1 MLNLS
6 KKCVGKSSRRG
17 RGESRGIKEGAAEI
31 AGGAIYSTV
40 QCTIFT
46 LLGAFAVDKKFSSFH
61 FFLYIVLGEWKWGMR
76 KKKSARDAGQREG
89 RIAFYCA
96 PQRVYPR
103 VYRGMV
109 ISFRSSP
116 ATATATGTLERAVP
130 GCAGLRCVKPLATN
144 TNC

>member
-1 MLNLS
+1 M
-6 KKCVGKSSRRG
+6 
-17 RGESRGIKEGAAEI
+17 
-31 AGGAIYSTV
+31 
-40 QCTIFT
+40 
-46 LLGAFAVDKKFSSFH
+46 DDFH
-61 FFLYIVLGEWKWGMR
+61 FTWGVRSRQKVFFFPRFFFISFSESGNGEMGKR
-76 KKKSARDAGQREG
+76 KSARGAGQREG

-116 ATATATGTLERAVP
+116 ATATGTLERAGP
-130 GCAGLRCVKPLATN
+130 AIAGVRCVRPLATN